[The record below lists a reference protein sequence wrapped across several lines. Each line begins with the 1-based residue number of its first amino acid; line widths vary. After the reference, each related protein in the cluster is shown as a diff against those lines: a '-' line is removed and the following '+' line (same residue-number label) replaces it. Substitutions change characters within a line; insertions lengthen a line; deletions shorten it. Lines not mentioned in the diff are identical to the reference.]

1 MSLFEIL
8 IIAVLIFFQSIFGI
22 GLLLFGTPTFLL
34 LGYNFLDVLNI
45 LLPISITISA
55 IQFFSSDVKN
65 KEFKYNFNCFCLP
78 PLILALYFI
87 INFLNKINF
96 ELYIAILIISFAI
109 LSLNKK
115 KIKYLKNFTL
125 FKQRLLLSIIGL
137 IHGVS
142 NLGGSLLAILSP
154 IINNEEK
161 NKTRY
166 SIAYGYLIMGIIQ
179 KTLKVELNFLI
190 LVVQILYFPLQ
201 NVGVVFLCSKK
212 LGPKVQHYRTA
223 MVHLLS
229 PMVLNGKSLMEL
241 VTIFKV
247 VHLHGQFT
255 AILVHH

>member
-45 LLPISITISA
+45 LLPVSITISA
-55 IQFFSSDVKN
+55 IQFFLSDVEN

-87 INFLNKINF
+87 INFLDKIDF
-96 ELYIAILIISFAI
+96 ELYIAILIICFSI
-109 LSLNKK
+109 LSLNRK

-125 FKQRLLLSIIGL
+125 FKQRLLLSILGL
-137 IHGVS
+137 IHGIS

-166 SIAYGYLIMGIIQ
+166 SIAYGYLITGIIQ
-179 KTLKVELNFLI
+179 ILVLYFFSNNHIKYFNLIYVILVFIIYFPAQKIFKKFKDNNFSNFLNIFALFYGLII
-190 LVVQILYFPLQ
+190 LLKNI
-201 NVGVVFLCSKK
+201 
-212 LGPKVQHYRTA
+212 
-223 MVHLLS
+223 
-229 PMVLNGKSLMEL
+229 
-241 VTIFKV
+241 
-247 VHLHGQFT
+247 
-255 AILVHH
+255 

>member
-87 INFLNKINF
+87 INFLDKINF

-179 KTLKVELNFLI
+179 ILVLFFFSNNHIKYFNLIYIILVFIIYFPTQKIFKKFKSNHFSNFLNIFALLYGLII
-190 LVVQILYFPLQ
+190 L
-201 NVGVVFLCSKK
+201 
-212 LGPKVQHYRTA
+212 
-223 MVHLLS
+223 
-229 PMVLNGKSLMEL
+229 
-241 VTIFKV
+241 FKN
-247 VHLHGQFT
+247 
-255 AILVHH
+255 I